1 MKKNVSVCTAII
13 IAFFIGFGLG
23 ILTWVNRDATAV
35 ISSKCFDGSRP
46 DKHGCCPGEVYTDMG
61 DLGFN
66 CCPGDS
72 EDSDCFPPLK

>member
-1 MKKNVSVCTAII
+1 MKKCVSSTTAII
-13 IAFFIGFGLG
+13 ISFFIGFGLG
-23 ILTWVNRDATAV
+23 ILTWANRDAMSA
-35 ISSKCFDGSRP
+35 SSATCADGSRP
-46 DKHGCCPGEVYTDMG
+46 DKHGCCAGEVYTDMG